1 MNRLSN
7 SVLHKSSQLLRS
19 TTSIQKS
26 YQASILE
33 LFLLGMLV
41 FGKVFTYWQS
51 AFNMGYWEFVLAA
64 FMVSTGYLTF
74 VGSIAEM
81 TSILPF
87 SGGSYGYVRCVL
99 GPLIGYMIG
108 FFEAMEY
115 VMFVATSLDA
125 VGRVISAITGTARN
139 AEPIYW
145 LFFYT
150 ICLPLHIL
158 GGSAFWKVGAVLAV
172 WIVILVLVYLLG
184 NAGGAVL
191 KEDHTGDVAQLDPEA
206 LSFLRYFPMAGW
218 CYKGIEVM
226 TLTCDNIR
234 NPGYIVPRTM
244 MATIVA
250 MVIFFIGIVF
260 MTGSVH
266 PGAFNLINESFP
278 LDPGLMKIF
287 HVNKQ
292 TAAFIAAPTMIGTTF
307 CFIYAAAHQLYAMA
321 CSGLFSPMLKEVY
334 GRNRTPWVAIL
345 LVALVSYVVQVTLFY
360 WVPDSYVDILFTL
373 SMMSS
378 QPVYICLCI
387 SYLIYTT
394 TFSSLER
401 SFYSPFGRVGA
412 CYALLLYCFVSVS
425 LVGFPK
431 EVTVSS
437 SLFCISSVL
446 ALAYYYFV
454 AAKRQFFSKEEQ
466 QKFLKIYV
474 IKANK
479 GKHKRGKHGNN
490 KRNAVTPS
498 EATRPSEQ
506 VSSSHHEES
515 TGVRGGVMGLLG
527 AVPNMFGYLMRA
539 QLDAEM
545 LQSVGPESGLSSPD
559 HVSGGGAMTAAA
571 GGKVLP
577 EVPHHPTDTSDYQ
590 YRLSSPSRHQQVLS
604 HDQHQPQNGESEHQG
619 MDQSIVRDGV
629 NVVCQHPVEET
640 HTQRS

>member
-7 SVLHKSSQLLRS
+7 SVLHGSSQLLKS
-19 TTSIQKS
+19 TTTMEKG

-51 AFNMGYWEFVLAA
+51 AFNMGYWEFFLCIMIISFAY
-64 FMVSTGYLTF
+64 FNF

-125 VGRVISAITGTARN
+125 VGRAISAITGTARN

-191 KEDHTGDVAQLDPEA
+191 KKDHTGDVAQLDPDA
-206 LSFLRYFPMAGW
+206 MSFMRYFSISGW

-226 TLTCDNIR
+226 TLTCDNTR

-244 MATIVA
+244 MATIMMMIVL
-250 MVIFFIGIVF
+250 FISVVL
-260 MTGSVH
+260 MTGSIH
-266 PGAFNLINESFP
+266 PGAFNLINEKFP
-278 LDPGLMKIF
+278 LDPGLMKVF

-321 CSGLFSPMLKEVY
+321 CSGLFSPMLK
-334 GRNRTPWVAIL
+334 
-345 LVALVSYVVQVTLFY
+345 Q
-360 WVPDSYVDILFTL
+360 
-373 SMMSS
+373 
-378 QPVYICLCI
+378 
-387 SYLIYTT
+387 
-394 TFSSLER
+394 
-401 SFYSPFGRVGA
+401 
-412 CYALLLYCFVSVS
+412 
-425 LVGFPK
+425 
-431 EVTVSS
+431 
-437 SLFCISSVL
+437 
-446 ALAYYYFV
+446 
-454 AAKRQFFSKEEQ
+454 
-466 QKFLKIYV
+466 
-474 IKANK
+474 
-479 GKHKRGKHGNN
+479 
-490 KRNAVTPS
+490 
-498 EATRPSEQ
+498 
-506 VSSSHHEES
+506 
-515 TGVRGGVMGLLG
+515 
-527 AVPNMFGYLMRA
+527 
-539 QLDAEM
+539 
-545 LQSVGPESGLSSPD
+545 
-559 HVSGGGAMTAAA
+559 
-571 GGKVLP
+571 
-577 EVPHHPTDTSDYQ
+577 
-590 YRLSSPSRHQQVLS
+590 
-604 HDQHQPQNGESEHQG
+604 
-619 MDQSIVRDGV
+619 
-629 NVVCQHPVEET
+629 
-640 HTQRS
+640 